1 MMILGIDPG
10 KKGGVVMLDGLEVVY
25 QRAADKGDGYRSQ
38 GSNQDPDPGDL
49 LRLWADIM
57 ATGRPALAVLETPAW
72 HAGKGICR
80 MNAGVAGR
88 LGIEHGLW
96 RMLLSAHGIP
106 YEVLSPKEWRKR
118 AGITVPKGSDPK
130 AATIA
135 RVGALLPGLDLVL
148 PGCRVAHDGLAD
160 AAGLALAG
168 RSS

>member
-10 KKGGVVMLDGLEVVY
+10 KSGGVVMLDGLEVVY
-25 QRAADKGDGYRSQ
+25 QRAADKGDGYRAQ
-38 GSNQDPDPGDL
+38 GANQDPDPGDL

-57 ATGRPALAVLETPAW
+57 TMPGRPSLAVLETPSW
-72 HAGKGICR
+72 HGATR

-96 RMLLSAHGIP
+96 RMLLSAHGVP
-106 YEVLSPKEWRKR
+106 YEVLAPKEWRKR
-118 AGITVPKGSDPK
+118 AGIVVPKGGDPK

-135 RVGALLPGLDLVL
+135 RVGALLPGLELVV

-168 RSS
+168 GGR